1 MKERRWRVKTLSV
14 LGMIGA
20 LLAGCAK
27 DSQLVSRSA
36 GADGLIG
43 MHITSS
49 AFKNGKPIPK
59 EYTADGKDVSPPLS
73 WGAGPNLT
81 KNYVLIMEDPNAPGK
96 TPFVHWIVY
105 GLAPQQTS
113 LPEGASSVV
122 AKSSNLMEGKN
133 SKGLT
138 GYVGP
143 EPSPGKPHRYVF
155 EIFAIDVPLKFDAL
169 PTKQDIVEA
178 IKDHVLMQGELTGT
192 YQRQ

>member
-1 MKERRWRVKTLSV
+1 MKTLSISGLILV
-14 LGMIGA
+14 

-49 AFKNGKPIPK
+49 AFQNGAPIPK
-59 EYTADGKDVSPPLS
+59 EYTADGKDLSPPLS
-73 WGAGPNLT
+73 WGAGPNHT
-81 KNYVLIMEDPNAPGK
+81 KSYVLIVEDPDAPGK
-96 TPFVHWIVY
+96 APFVHWIVY

-122 AKSSNLMEGKN
+122 AKSSDLMEGKN

-143 EPSPGKPHRYVF
+143 EPPPGKAHRYVF
-155 EIFAIDVPLKFDAL
+155 EVFAIDVPMKFATP
-169 PTKQDIVEA
+169 PTKQDIVTA
-178 IKDHVLMQGELTGT
+178 IKSHVLMQGELTGI
-192 YQRQ
+192 YQR